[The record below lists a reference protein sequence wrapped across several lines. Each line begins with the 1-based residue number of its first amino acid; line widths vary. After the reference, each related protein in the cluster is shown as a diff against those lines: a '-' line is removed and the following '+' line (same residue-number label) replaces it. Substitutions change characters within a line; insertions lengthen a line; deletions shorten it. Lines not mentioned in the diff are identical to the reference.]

1 LNGTE
6 FAMDTRAVLDRAAL
20 VLVLIFGWVSSACAQ
35 TAWQTDWERIQAAAR
50 KEGKVVVAIPLNPDL
65 RKVLDG
71 VLRSRFGIE
80 PEFLVGQ
87 SSVYAR
93 RVADEYQAG
102 VRYFDVII
110 AGIEN
115 LLDRLL
121 PMGAVEALEP
131 YWILPEVKDPKNWW
145 GGHLYADKSK
155 RFVYIPYAYT
165 SSSVWYNGDLVKPEE
180 LGTFDDLLHPK
191 WKGRIGLLD
200 PRGGGV
206 GLGLWSFLW
215 MTKGEEFLKRLLQQ
229 NPFIQLERRVLGESL
244 ARGKIAITV
253 GPSYYTFVSFIKAG
267 IPIKPFPRFK
277 EGTFVTFGSGPPV
290 VIKNAPHP
298 NATKVF
304 VNWLLS
310 KEGQA
315 TWGKAHGQPSRRVD
329 VETSS
334 LIEIGEQ
341 AAKDFL
347 SFEEFNTWE
356 NQSEDKILSV
366 RHPAREFARKLLP

>member
-1 LNGTE
+1 MSGSIAKVDVG
-6 FAMDTRAVLDRAAL
+6 FAL
-20 VLVLIFGWVSSACAQ
+20 VKAIVALLIILGWTSSAAAQ
-35 TAWQTDWERIQAAAR
+35 ASWQTEWEQVQAGAK
-50 KEGKVVVAIPLNPDL
+50 KEGKVVVAIPLNPEL
-65 RKVLDG
+65 RIALDA
-71 VLRSRFGIE
+71 LLKSRFGIE

-87 SSVYAR
+87 STVFVR

-121 PMGAVEALEP
+121 PMGAVEPLEP
-131 YWILPEVKDPKNWW
+131 QWILPAVKDPKNWW

-155 RFVYIPYAYT
+155 RFVYTPYAYT
-165 SSSVWYNGDLVKPEE
+165 SSSIWYNGDLVKPEE
-180 LGTFDDLLHPK
+180 LRSYDDLLNPK
-191 WKGRIGLLD
+191 WKGKIGLLD

-215 MTKGEEFLKRLLQQ
+215 MAKGEEYLKKLLEQNLLLQM
-229 NPFIQLERRVLGESL
+229 ERRVLADSL
-244 ARGKIAITV
+244 AKGKIAITI

-290 VIKNAPHP
+290 IIRNAPHP

-310 KEGQA
+310 KEGQELWA
-315 TWGKAHGQPSRRVD
+315 KTHGQPSRRLDVD
-329 VETSS
+329 TSW
-334 LIEIGEQ
+334 LTEIGEQ

-347 SFEEFNTWE
+347 TLEEFNRWE
-356 NQSEDKILSV
+356 NQSEDKIISI
-366 RHPAREFARKLLP
+366 RRPAREFARKLLP